1 MWTSVPV
8 RHAAMM
14 AFATIVPEVTFA
26 TVVRALQTIIVIQVI
41 NNSEEIFLQNTP
53 HLFFKKLNLS
63 TTVNMDEL
71 WVFLM
76 ASLSFFSDINECSA
90 HPGWCQNGGTCI
102 DKPGYPFCQCASRL
116 GITGNRCERG
126 KIRLKLKTH

>member
-14 AFATIVPEVTFA
+14 AFATIAPEVTFA

-41 NNSEEIFLQNTP
+41 NNSAEIFLQNIP
-53 HLFFKKLNLS
+53 HLFFKKLNLL

-76 ASLSFFSDINECSA
+76 ASLSFFFRY
-90 HPGWCQNGGTCI
+90 
-102 DKPGYPFCQCASRL
+102 K
-116 GITGNRCERG
+116 
-126 KIRLKLKTH
+126 